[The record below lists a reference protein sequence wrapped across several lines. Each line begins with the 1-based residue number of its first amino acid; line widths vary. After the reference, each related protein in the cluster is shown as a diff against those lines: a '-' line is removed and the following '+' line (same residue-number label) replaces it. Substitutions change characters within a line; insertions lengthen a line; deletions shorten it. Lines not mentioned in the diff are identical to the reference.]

1 MTHIEVKMAKAIS
14 EETKIEINELYLKIG
29 TYSGVA
35 KIIGCAPSTVKKYII
50 PNFVPQE
57 KVPKKVFQHEDLPE
71 FSTEG
76 LKNIENWGSLCLLN
90 EEEKSEI
97 RELWD
102 ELII

>member
-1 MTHIEVKMAKAIS
+1 MARTVIT
-14 EETKIEINELYLKIG
+14 EETKVRINELYLAIG

-35 KIIGCAPSTVKKYII
+35 KEIGCAPSTVKKYII

-57 KVPKKVFQHEDLPE
+57 KIKRKTFQREDLPE

-76 LKNIENWGSLCLLN
+76 LKNVENWGSLCSLS
-90 EEEKSEI
+90 EEEKDEI
-97 RELWD
+97 KELWE

>member
-1 MTHIEVKMAKAIS
+1 MTHIEVKMAKTIS
-14 EETKIEINELYLKIG
+14 EETKIKINELYLKIG

-35 KIIGCAPSTVKKYII
+35 KEIGCAPSTVKKYII

-57 KVPKKVFQHEDLPE
+57 NIKKKVFNQEDLPE

-102 ELII
+102 ELTI

>member
-1 MTHIEVKMAKAIS
+1 MARTIS

-35 KIIGCAPSTVKKYII
+35 KVIGCAPSTVKKYII

-57 KVPKKVFQHEDLPE
+57 KVLIKVFQHEDLPE

-76 LKNIENWGSLCLLN
+76 LKNIENWGSLCLLS
-90 EEEKSEI
+90 EEEKNEI
-97 RELWD
+97 REFWD
-102 ELII
+102 ELVI